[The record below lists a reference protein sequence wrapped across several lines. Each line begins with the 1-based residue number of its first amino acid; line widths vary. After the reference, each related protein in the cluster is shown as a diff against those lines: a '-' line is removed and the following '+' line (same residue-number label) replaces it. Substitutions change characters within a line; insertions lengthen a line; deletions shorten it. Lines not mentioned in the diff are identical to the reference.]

1 MGTTVKLASKETA
14 RRDARFGIRRGQ
26 KDAKGQQSLES
37 AATLTLGSMFLARFS
52 THLQRKIDLTNAFK
66 SFFRDDS
73 FKPCSKITGFLGKHG
88 LGFLGGARALAHPC
102 AREAK
107 GHKAWN
113 SLQTLKEPLRRSGG
127 KSLAQGQVA
136 LIDPT

>member
-1 MGTTVKLASKETA
+1 MAA
-14 RRDARFGIRRGQ
+14 RLGIRL
-26 KDAKGQQSLES
+26 D
-37 AATLTLGSMFLARFS
+37 LTLGSMFLARFS
-52 THLQRKIDLTNAFK
+52 TNLQFKIHLTSAFK
-66 SFFRDDS
+66 SFFREDS
-73 FKPCSKITGFLGKHG
+73 FKPCSKIAGYLGKQG
-88 LGFLGGARALAHPC
+88 LGFLGGARAPARPR

-113 SLQTLKEPLRRSGG
+113 LLRTLKEPLTRSSG